1 MLIGIELNIIT
12 VKVDNYLYEIQIKEF
27 VEFNGAF
34 RCITKK
40 FIKETTITKF
50 FDWDIRKNSGVTT
63 YNYCDTSNY
72 LNEKINFCSR
82 VDMDDVNEFNYI
94 ISSS

>member
-50 FDWDIRKNSGVTT
+50 FD
-63 YNYCDTSNY
+63 
-72 LNEKINFCSR
+72 
-82 VDMDDVNEFNYI
+82 
-94 ISSS
+94 